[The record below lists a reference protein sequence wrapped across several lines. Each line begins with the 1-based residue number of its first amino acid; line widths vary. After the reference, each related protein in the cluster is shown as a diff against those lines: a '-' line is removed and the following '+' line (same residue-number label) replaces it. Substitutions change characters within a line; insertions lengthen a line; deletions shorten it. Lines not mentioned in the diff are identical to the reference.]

1 MLGVMA
7 LQLSHPNAAK
17 RRASELP
24 GMELR
29 LESRALNEA
38 VEATAQFFK
47 TQRVVACCGDRLTL
61 ACLCLAEPIRRAVVG
76 AATTEDEGFEL
87 VLRHKPSLLICT
99 SDLETGY
106 GMNLLRRVKAEL
118 PTCQLLIVLV
128 RETQAVVQEA
138 MQAYADAVI
147 FKSSLGTGKGDFVQ
161 ALQTLSEGGVYLP
174 EEIRKL
180 GAAEAPNP
188 NLPPLIEEL
197 TERELEVVA
206 GVARGLTNQGIGSSL
221 GISVETVKT
230 HVVNAKDKLGAADRT
245 QLAVMALLY
254 GLIDPLG

>member
-7 LQLSHPNAAK
+7 PQLSHPNAAK
-17 RRASELP
+17 RRVSELL

-38 VEATAQFFK
+38 IEATAQFFK
-47 TQRVVACCGDRLTL
+47 TQRVVVCCGDRLTL
-61 ACLCLAEPIRRAVVG
+61 TCLCLAEPIRRAVVG

-87 VLRHKPSLLICT
+87 VLRHKPSLLICS

-106 GMNLLRRVKAEL
+106 GMDLLRRVKAEL

-138 MQAYADAVI
+138 MQAYADAV
-147 FKSSLGTGKGDFVQ
+147 
-161 ALQTLSEGGVYLP
+161 
-174 EEIRKL
+174 
-180 GAAEAPNP
+180 
-188 NLPPLIEEL
+188 
-197 TERELEVVA
+197 
-206 GVARGLTNQGIGSSL
+206 
-221 GISVETVKT
+221 
-230 HVVNAKDKLGAADRT
+230 
-245 QLAVMALLY
+245 MALLY